1 MLDAT
6 VSMSFA
12 VDVREEFTF
21 AFSEWKSF
29 VVVLVASDDVFF
41 FLFLVVL
48 RFRVSFREIIDVFR
62 VANNIVFAAHKG
74 KGKATKTLKTKPKKI
89 LLVCLL
95 FNDDTIVTLYDDVCF
110 LIISLFTLYSLSL
123 SIKCNIIINQS
134 LSIRA
139 E

>member
-74 KGKATKTLKTKPKKI
+74 KGKATKSLKTKPKKI

-95 FNDDTIVTLYDDVCF
+95 FNDDTMVTLYDDVCF

-123 SIKCNIIINQS
+123 SK
-134 LSIRA
+134 
-139 E
+139 

>member
-29 VVVLVASDDVFF
+29 VVVLVASDDDVFFF

-74 KGKATKTLKTKPKKI
+74 KGKATKTLKTKPKKDSS
-89 LLVCLL
+89 CLSS
-95 FNDDTIVTLYDDVCF
+95 F
-110 LIISLFTLYSLSL
+110 
-123 SIKCNIIINQS
+123 Q
-134 LSIRA
+134 R
-139 E
+139 

>member
-29 VVVLVASDDVFF
+29 VVVLVASDDDVFF

-62 VANNIVFAAHKG
+62 VANNIVFAARKG
-74 KGKATKTLKTKPKKI
+74 KGKATKTLKTKPKKDSS
-89 LLVCLL
+89 CLSS
-95 FNDDTIVTLYDDVCF
+95 F
-110 LIISLFTLYSLSL
+110 
-123 SIKCNIIINQS
+123 Q
-134 LSIRA
+134 R
-139 E
+139 

>member
-29 VVVLVASDDVFF
+29 VVVLVASDDDVFF

-110 LIISLFTLYSLSL
+110 IIISLYPLLSLSL
-123 SIKCNIIINQS
+123 
-134 LSIRA
+134 
-139 E
+139 

>member
-29 VVVLVASDDVFF
+29 VVVLVASDDDVFF

-48 RFRVSFREIIDVFR
+48 RFRVSFREITDVFR

-95 FNDDTIVTLYDDVCF
+95 FNDDTIVTLYDDACF

-123 SIKCNIIINQS
+123 SK
-134 LSIRA
+134 
-139 E
+139 

>member
-1 MLDAT
+1 MEIIRSSISSIRRRLLLPLL
-6 VSMSFA
+6 SRFA
-12 VDVREEFTF
+12 I
-21 AFSEWKSF
+21 
-29 VVVLVASDDVFF
+29 
-41 FLFLVVL
+41 
-48 RFRVSFREIIDVFR
+48 RVSFREIIDVFR

-123 SIKCNIIINQS
+123 SK
-134 LSIRA
+134 
-139 E
+139 

>member
-21 AFSEWKSF
+21 AFSERKST

-48 RFRVSFREIIDVFR
+48 RFRVSFREITDVFR

-95 FNDDTIVTLYDDVCF
+95 FNDDTIVTLYDDACF

-123 SIKCNIIINQS
+123 SK
-134 LSIRA
+134 
-139 E
+139 

>member
-74 KGKATKTLKTKPKKI
+74 KGKATKSLKTKPKKI

-123 SIKCNIIINQS
+123 
-134 LSIRA
+134 
-139 E
+139 

>member
-21 AFSEWKSF
+21 AFSERKST

-48 RFRVSFREIIDVFR
+48 RCVSFREIIDVFR
-62 VANNIVFAAHKG
+62 VANDIVFAAHKG

-123 SIKCNIIINQS
+123 SK
-134 LSIRA
+134 
-139 E
+139 

>member
-21 AFSEWKSF
+21 VFSSEWKSS

-48 RFRVSFREIIDVFR
+48 RCVSFREIIDVFR
-62 VANNIVFAAHKG
+62 VANNIVFAAHEG

-89 LLVCLL
+89 RVCLL
-95 FNDDTIVTLYDDVCF
+95 FNDDTIVTLYDELCF
-110 LIISLFTLYSLSL
+110 LIISLFTLYSFSL
-123 SIKCNIIINQS
+123 
-134 LSIRA
+134 
-139 E
+139 

>member
-29 VVVLVASDDVFF
+29 VVVLVASDDDVFF

-48 RFRVSFREIIDVFR
+48 RCVSFREIIDVFR

-74 KGKATKTLKTKPKKI
+74 KGKATKTLKTKPKKDSS
-89 LLVCLL
+89 CLSS
-95 FNDDTIVTLYDDVCF
+95 F
-110 LIISLFTLYSLSL
+110 
-123 SIKCNIIINQS
+123 Q
-134 LSIRA
+134 R
-139 E
+139 

>member
-29 VVVLVASDDVFF
+29 VAVLVASDDVFF

-62 VANNIVFAAHKG
+62 VANNIVFAARKG

-123 SIKCNIIINQS
+123 SK
-134 LSIRA
+134 
-139 E
+139 

>member
-95 FNDDTIVTLYDDVCF
+95 FNDDTMVTLYDDVCF

-123 SIKCNIIINQS
+123 SK
-134 LSIRA
+134 
-139 E
+139 

>member
-21 AFSEWKSF
+21 VFSSEWKSS

-74 KGKATKTLKTKPKKI
+74 KGKATKTLKTKPKKDSS
-89 LLVCLL
+89 CLSS
-95 FNDDTIVTLYDDVCF
+95 F
-110 LIISLFTLYSLSL
+110 
-123 SIKCNIIINQS
+123 Q
-134 LSIRA
+134 R
-139 E
+139 

>member
-123 SIKCNIIINQS
+123 SK
-134 LSIRA
+134 
-139 E
+139 

>member
-74 KGKATKTLKTKPKKI
+74 KGKATKTLKTKPKKRFF
-89 LLVCLL
+89 L
-95 FNDDTIVTLYDDVCF
+95 FVFFSTM
-110 LIISLFTLYSLSL
+110 
-123 SIKCNIIINQS
+123 
-134 LSIRA
+134 IR
-139 E
+139 

>member
-74 KGKATKTLKTKPKKI
+74 KGKATKSLKTKPKKI

-95 FNDDTIVTLYDDVCF
+95 FNDDTMVTLYDDVCF

-123 SIKCNIIINQS
+123 SLNKM
-134 LSIRA
+134 
-139 E
+139 

>member
-29 VVVLVASDDVFF
+29 VVVLVASDDDVFF

-123 SIKCNIIINQS
+123 SK
-134 LSIRA
+134 
-139 E
+139 

>member
-48 RFRVSFREIIDVFR
+48 RFRVSFREEIIDVFR

-74 KGKATKTLKTKPKKI
+74 KGKATKTLKTKPKKDSS
-89 LLVCLL
+89 CLSS
-95 FNDDTIVTLYDDVCF
+95 F
-110 LIISLFTLYSLSL
+110 
-123 SIKCNIIINQS
+123 Q
-134 LSIRA
+134 R
-139 E
+139 

>member
-74 KGKATKTLKTKPKKI
+74 KGKATKSLKTKPKKI

-95 FNDDTIVTLYDDVCF
+95 FNDDTMVTLYDDVCF

-123 SIKCNIIINQS
+123 
-134 LSIRA
+134 
-139 E
+139 

>member
-1 MLDAT
+1 MLYAT

-29 VVVLVASDDVFF
+29 VVVLVASDDDVFF

-74 KGKATKTLKTKPKKI
+74 KGKATKTLKTKPKKRFF
-89 LLVCLL
+89 L
-95 FNDDTIVTLYDDVCF
+95 FVFFSTM
-110 LIISLFTLYSLSL
+110 
-123 SIKCNIIINQS
+123 
-134 LSIRA
+134 IR
-139 E
+139 

>member
-48 RFRVSFREIIDVFR
+48 RCVSFREIIDVFR

-74 KGKATKTLKTKPKKI
+74 KGKATKTLKTKPKKRFF
-89 LLVCLL
+89 L
-95 FNDDTIVTLYDDVCF
+95 FVFFSTM
-110 LIISLFTLYSLSL
+110 
-123 SIKCNIIINQS
+123 
-134 LSIRA
+134 IR
-139 E
+139 

>member
-21 AFSEWKSF
+21 AFSERKST

-123 SIKCNIIINQS
+123 SK
-134 LSIRA
+134 
-139 E
+139 